1 MMGDSQATPIQATA
15 AATSRLRSSTCT
27 VTAPASTTCSSG
39 PMIAPAAPSGERMIA
54 SITARLGYSGGLLSI
69 SDGAVEIAH
78 LLLQEAAGLALPQP
92 PIGAAPRQQLAVR
105 TGLHDAAVV
114 QHHQPIHPRDGGKPV
129 RDGDHRAP
137 SHQPFELLLD
147 RRLDLGIE

>member
-39 PMIAPAAPSGERMIA
+39 ARTAPMIPNCEKIVC
-54 SITARLGYSGGLLSI
+54 SITARLGYSGGPLSI
-69 SDGAVEIAH
+69 ADRAIEFAH

-92 PIGAAPRQQLAVR
+92 PIGAAPRQQFMMGA
-105 TGLHDAAVV
+105 
-114 QHHQPIHPRDGGKPV
+114 
-129 RDGDHRAP
+129 
-137 SHQPFELLLD
+137 
-147 RRLDLGIE
+147 